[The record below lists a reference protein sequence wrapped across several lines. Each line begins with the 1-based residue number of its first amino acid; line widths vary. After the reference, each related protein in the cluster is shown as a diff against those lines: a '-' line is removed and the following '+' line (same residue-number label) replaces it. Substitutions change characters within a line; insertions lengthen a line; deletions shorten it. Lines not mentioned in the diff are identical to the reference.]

1 MLRKLKLTG
10 VGELP
15 NGEYLFG
22 KRFNVFTGDNGLGKT
37 FMLDTIWYAL
47 TRRWLNDVNPQLM
60 YGYMAQPSK
69 ADGAHKI
76 QFDLDTPA
84 NIKVKDYT
92 VAFKFDQQAW
102 VGRPGRPYS
111 PGLVIY
117 AHADGGFSIW
127 DPARNYWVKKGNIDA
142 QEREPAFVFSNHE
155 VWNGQY
161 KFASGGGDSSAKTTC
176 LIQGLLSDLALWQS
190 NSQSKEF
197 PILSSLLRTIS
208 PENFTLKFG
217 ELTKFSLDDARN
229 IPTVNIGYGDV
240 PVLWASSA
248 IKRVLALA
256 YILVW
261 SFSKHVEAARFLR
274 LNPSSQVTLLF
285 DELDAHLHPKWQST
299 IMNAL
304 SGCVK
309 NMMQAFA
316 GEGVESNVQIIA
328 STHSPI
334 VMTSLEDIFDKNE
347 DRWFDFDYATD
358 GSIKIS
364 CRDFINKGTS
374 DGWLESE
381 AFDMPSTYSP
391 VTNALI
397 SEAENLLENEERI
410 SNKIPRLREIL
421 VQLASRLPDGN
432 ELVYRLDQILKDI
445 NRD

>member
-127 DPARNYWVKKGNIDA
+127 DPARNYWVKKGNVDA
-142 QEREPAFVFSNHE
+142 QEREPAFVFSNYE

-161 KFASGGGDSSAKTTC
+161 KFAAASSEGSKKTTC
-176 LIQGLLSDLALWQS
+176 LIEGLLTDVALWES
-190 NSQSKEF
+190 NTQSKEF
-197 PILSSLLRTIS
+197 PILCKLLKTIS
-208 PENFTLKFG
+208 PESFKLTFG
-217 ELTKFSLDDARN
+217 ELTKYSLDDVRN
-229 IPTVNIGYGDV
+229 IPSVNIGYGDI

-261 SFSKHVEAARFLR
+261 AFSKHVDAANFLR
-274 LNPSSQVTLLF
+274 TNPTSQVTLLF

-299 IMNAL
+299 IMNSLA
-304 SGCVK
+304 GCVK
-309 NMMQAFA
+309 DMMQTFA
-316 GEGVESNVQIIA
+316 GVGVGCNVQIIA
-328 STHSPI
+328 STHSPV
-334 VMTSLEDIFDKNE
+334 VMTSLEDIFDKEE
-347 DRWFDFDYATD
+347 DKWFDFDYATD
-358 GSIKIS
+358 GSIRIAN
-364 CRDFINKGTS
+364 RDFQNKGTS
-374 DGWLESE
+374 DAWLQSQ
-381 AFDMPSTYSP
+381 AFDMSTTYSP
-391 VTNALI
+391 KTGVLI
-397 SEAENLLENEERI
+397 REAEKLLEDEEHVNRAE
-410 SNKIPRLREIL
+410 PRLREIL
-421 VQLASRLPDGN
+421 TELANRLPEGD
-432 ELVYRLDQILKDI
+432 ELVYRLDQILKDMHS
-445 NRD
+445 